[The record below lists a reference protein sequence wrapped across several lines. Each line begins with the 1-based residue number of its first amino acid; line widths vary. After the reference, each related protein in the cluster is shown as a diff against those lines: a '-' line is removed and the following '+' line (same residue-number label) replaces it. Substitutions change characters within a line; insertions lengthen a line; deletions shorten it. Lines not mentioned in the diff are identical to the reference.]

1 MPRETI
7 EFVARSRVIT
17 ATAVLQQLIDLRAY
31 PHRHLAV
38 AAYAAGGS
46 SISQALAAADFLSRT
61 GWELINVTQVGS
73 GNTMH
78 AIMRRR

>member
-7 EFVARSRVIT
+7 ESVARSRAIT
-17 ATAVLQQLIDLRAY
+17 AAAVLQQLVDLRAY

-38 AAYAAGGS
+38 AAYAPGGA
-46 SISQALAAADFLSRT
+46 ISQALAAADYLSQM
-61 GWELINVTQVGS
+61 GWELINVTEVGS
-73 GNTMH
+73 SRTLH

>member
-7 EFVARSRVIT
+7 ESVAHSRAIT
-17 ATAVLQQLIDLRAY
+17 AAAVLQQLVDLRAY

-38 AAYAAGGS
+38 AAYAPGGA
-46 SISQALAAADFLSRT
+46 SISQALAAADYLSHT
-61 GWELINVTQVGS
+61 GWELINLTEVGS
-73 GNTMH
+73 SRTLH